1 MKKFRSLAM
10 QIPIT
15 KRGCPAYMLE
25 KRLIILDVD
34 KASITI
40 ALIDSDKLEGVIRNP
55 FAFYFS
61 IQRGFSGSIQT
72 LPFADPFIRRGALVI
87 SSGFLERISNMI

>member
-1 MKKFRSLAM
+1 MKKFRNLAM

-40 ALIDSDKLEGVIRNP
+40 AKLGIGMERN
-55 FAFYFS
+55 
-61 IQRGFSGSIQT
+61 G
-72 LPFADPFIRRGALVI
+72 LVTAGKKQNK
-87 SSGFLERISNMI
+87 STNVNYQQELLARLANT

>member
-25 KRLIILDVD
+25 KRLIILDVG

-40 ALIDSDKLEGVIRNP
+40 AKLGIGMERN
-55 FAFYFS
+55 
-61 IQRGFSGSIQT
+61 G
-72 LPFADPFIRRGALVI
+72 LVTVGKKQNK
-87 SSGFLERISNMI
+87 STNVNYQQELLARLANT